1 MRREYPGDRSPHPN
15 GGRLPSVRA
24 GHAAAATRWKPPVP
38 SLPIPSTT
46 PGWSISVTDQYT
58 FTDPVTQYRQ
68 EGFPEQR
75 QDPPGLAADLEP
87 RADHGERSYRGTG
100 RLTGR
105 KALVTGADSGIGRAV
120 AIALAREGADV
131 VLNYLP
137 SEEQDAQE
145 VAELVREAGRTAVL
159 APADLTDEQATRG
172 LVRTTVD
179 AFGGIDLLVAVAG
192 KQQYVEKLEDLTP
205 EQFDATFKTNV
216 YSLFWIVQEAVPH
229 MPAGSTIVTTSS
241 IQAYTPS
248 PGLVDYATTKMAI
261 NTMSKALAQQLAPRG
276 IRVNVV
282 APGPFWTPLQASG
295 GQPTSALPEFGQETP
310 LGRAGQPAELAAA
323 YVYLSSAESSYVTGD
338 TLNVNGGMPTP

>member
-1 MRREYPGDRSPHPN
+1 M
-15 GGRLPSVRA
+15 
-24 GHAAAATRWKPPVP
+24 
-38 SLPIPSTT
+38 
-46 PGWSISVTDQYT
+46 TDQYT

-68 EGFPEQR
+68 EGFPEQQ

-87 RADHGERSYRGTG
+87 PADHGERSYRGTG

-105 KALVTGADSGIGRAV
+105 KALITGADSGIGRAV
-120 AIALAREGADV
+120 AIAVAREGADV

-145 VAELVREAGRTAVL
+145 VADLIREAGRTAVL